1 MTWKQFFASSL
12 GKKFTMGL
20 TGLFLITFL
29 IVHCSINAM
38 AIIFTDGGQT
48 FNHWGHFMGSNLI
61 IRIMEIGLFV
71 GLLLHIVQGLLL
83 WAQNAK
89 ARPIKYAVNAANTNS
104 KWYSRSMGLLG
115 TLILLFL
122 IIHLYNFWI
131 PSRFGGSFGIHE
143 LQTITLADYNN
154 QQVHDLYAEML
165 NVFGPANLWV
175 VIVYVLGVISL
186 GWHLLHGFQSAFQ
199 TFGINHKRYTP
210 IIKCAGVAFSIIV
223 PLVFALIP
231 IAIHFGYVGPLPN

>member
-1 MTWKQFFASSL
+1 MTWKQFFSSSL
-12 GKKFTMGL
+12 GKKLIMGL
-20 TGLFLITFL
+20 TGFFLIGFL

-38 AIIFTDGGQT
+38 VFFNDNGET
-48 FNHWGHFMGSNLI
+48 FNHWAHFMGSNLI
-61 IRIMEIGLFV
+61 VRIMEIGLFA
-71 GLLLHIVQGLLL
+71 GLILHIVQGLTL
-83 WAQNAK
+83 WGQNTK
-89 ARPIKYAVNAANTNS
+89 ARPVKYKMNAANSNS

-131 PSRFGGSFGIHE
+131 PSRFGGSFGIHKLNE
-143 LQTITLADYNN
+143 VTLATYDN
-154 QQVHDLYAEML
+154 QHVHDLYSEML
-165 NVFGPANLWV
+165 NVFQPDNLWV
-175 VIVYVLGVISL
+175 VIVYVLGVFSL
-186 GWHLLHGFQSAFQ
+186 AWHLLHGFQSAFQ

-231 IAIHFGYVGPLPN
+231 VAICLGWVS